1 MMRLTETRPARLRP
15 RSMAWLAASIGL
27 ACSAPVSA
35 QYGQPTAPRQDVPSA
50 DAGRRDAPQPAS
62 QAEVLRAAA
71 CLVGRDAAAAAALL
85 ATGPY
90 SRGER
95 QEAVR
100 TLRAAGRCLRL
111 RDGLATSPLLL
122 RGALAESLYEAQFA
136 QPPAAATALLD
147 GAAAAE
153 HADVAPA
160 FSLAQCAAAQQPA
173 LVRSLLAADPE
184 SAAEGQALQ
193 ALNPVFSQCVT
204 AGTRVNVDR
213 GSIRALLA
221 ESLYRWAVVQRDGA
235 SSPWAAAAP
244 AN

>member
-1 MMRLTETRPARLRP
+1 M
-15 RSMAWLAASIGL
+15 
-27 ACSAPVSA
+27 
-35 QYGQPTAPRQDVPSA
+35 
-50 DAGRRDAPQPAS
+50 
-62 QAEVLRAAA
+62 LRAAA

-90 SRGER
+90 SRDER

-100 TLRAAGRCLRL
+100 TLRAAERCLRL

-136 QPPAAATALLD
+136 QPPAAREPAAAATALLD

-160 FSLAQCAAAQQPA
+160 FSLAHCAAAQQPA
-173 LVRSLLAADPE
+173 LVRGLLAADPE

-204 AGTRVNVDR
+204 AGTRVNIDR